1 MKDSKRDNRENWLLL
16 ISFGCVLLAAAA
28 VLLLLHHAKPR
39 GAEGRGYGGGVSLLL
54 AHTPEE
60 RNEFRRWT
68 ELNDPSRMF
77 GYNSVGIFSASV
89 ERKTPLKVPVLR
101 SFIQESFDNALYM
114 SSEQKMEPLKIE
126 NSAAALI
133 VPRRSLSMQKSPFV
147 FAGLPVFNEKG
158 EELIRLEGIPETNMV
173 NVLLIRAGHNMA
185 GQEFRIVGSSGDRR
199 FDRSVAKALSK
210 FADKGKRCS
219 GILAVW
225 PESGE
230 MKK

>member
-1 MKDSKRDNRENWLLL
+1 
-16 ISFGCVLLAAAA
+16 
-28 VLLLLHHAKPR
+28 
-39 GAEGRGYGGGVSLLL
+39 
-54 AHTPEE
+54 
-60 RNEFRRWT
+60 
-68 ELNDPSRMF
+68 
-77 GYNSVGIFSASV
+77 
-89 ERKTPLKVPVLR
+89 
-101 SFIQESFDNALYM
+101 
-114 SSEQKMEPLKIE
+114 
-126 NSAAALI
+126 
-133 VPRRSLSMQKSPFV
+133 MQKSPFV

-199 FDRSVAKALSK
+199 VDRSVAKALSK
-210 FADKGKRCS
+210 FAEKGKRFS